1 MSPRS
6 PESNERLRAASR
18 ARIVEH
24 ALRLFAE
31 HGYERTSVR
40 MIAEAAGI
48 SQGLL
53 YNYYESKEGLLRAIF
68 EASVDDVRAS
78 FAAAEAEPDPKRRVE
93 RLVRGSF
100 EILRRNVLFWCLSYG
115 VRMQPA
121 VLAGLGDSVAGWL
134 AFIHG
139 TLERYLREAG
149 VADARLESAILFAL
163 IDGVS
168 QHYVLEPERYPLEEV
183 TARIVERY
191 DRLIAEEPA
200 PAADQPRTRRRGL
213 RGSG

>member
-53 YNYYESKEGLLRAIF
+53 YNYYEGKDALLRAIF

-100 EILRRNVLFWCLSYG
+100 EILRRNVLFWRLSYG

-121 VLAGLGDSVAGWL
+121 VLAGLGGSVSGWL
-134 AFIHG
+134 AFIRE

-149 VADARLESAILFAL
+149 VADARVEAAILFAL

-168 QHYVLEPERYPLEEV
+168 QHYVLEPERYPLAEV
-183 TARIVERY
+183 TARIVDRY
-191 DRLIAEEPA
+191 DRLIAEA
-200 PAADQPRTRRRGL
+200 PAARRPRARRRG
-213 RGSG
+213 GEDSG